1 MGRKQSKRVTSDYFR
16 GPQGFG
22 WAEKQASGAWLVD
35 TRCKELRHL
44 RTQTRKIVTTK
55 ADAKARLEEHFDL
68 VRSANTAPY
77 EFFSE
82 KDLRGALAAYERFT
96 RNHKPER
103 KPPLAEIV
111 DLGLERYLLKQKKEF
126 KTSLQEEVEYWVKK
140 REATNVEK
148 DTQATQASFLR
159 GFANH
164 FRDKSL
170 GWFIDPAHLDAAVDS
185 RPKERIVKFIEK
197 LGGARSAS
205 YVIATKRQR
214 AQWLKQFF
222 DDVFKKHEIAEIN
235 PAIWAIDHFIQPP
248 RASAPTLKVDQIRK
262 LFSVLKHGCPRT
274 QAMIPFFAL
283 VFYSGRRT
291 LEIAHPRN
299 PLRRLAWSNFKG
311 FTMDSHVTGGKE
323 FIIPSKKVLEDGTVI
338 RMAKKNQDSRG
349 DLAEAGVAWLRFY
362 YEEILGQSLPMIGDV
377 HFSSLYYLKARKDA
391 GLSTEKLWPKNCVR
405 HTAATAFHAFYE
417 TYHEHFWLRCGHSR
431 QIFEKHYQN
440 ASMSKAEAEEFL
452 FSIRP
457 NTV

>member
-1 MGRKQSKRVTSDYFR
+1 MGRKQLKKVTSDFIR
-16 GPQGFG
+16 GPQAFG
-22 WAEKQASGAWLVD
+22 WAEKQASGTWLVN
-35 TRCKELRHL
+35 TRCKDLLLKRI
-44 RTQTRKIVTTK
+44 QTRKVVATK

-126 KTSLQEEVEYWVKK
+126 KTSLHDEVEYWVKK
-140 REATNVEK
+140 REGTNVEK
-148 DTQATQASFLR
+148 DTQSTQASFLR
-159 GFANH
+159 RFASH

-170 GWFIDPAHLDAAVDS
+170 GWFIDPNHSESAVES
-185 RPKERIVKFIEK
+185 RPKERIVHFIEK

-205 YVIATKRQR
+205 YGIATKRQR
-214 AQWLKQFF
+214 AQWLRQFF
-222 DDVFKKHEIAEIN
+222 DDVFKRHEIAAIN
-235 PAIWAIDHFIQPP
+235 PAIWAIDHFVPQP
-248 RASAPTLKVDQIRK
+248 RASAPTLKVEQIRK
-262 LFSVLKHGCPRT
+262 LFSVLKNGCPQT

-283 VFYSGRRT
+283 LFYSGRRT

-299 PLRRLAWSNFKG
+299 PERRLAWANFKG
-311 FTMDSHVTGGKE
+311 FTMDSIVTGGKE
-323 FIIPSKKVLEDGTVI
+323 FIVTARKELKNGKVI
-338 RMAKKNQDSRG
+338 RTAKKNQDSRG
-349 DLAEAGVAWLRFY
+349 DLAAAGVAWLRYY
-362 YEEILGQSLPMIGDV
+362 YEEILKQSLPTKGDV
-377 HFSSLYYLKARKDA
+377 HFSALYYLKARKDA
-391 GLSTEKLWPKNCVR
+391 GLGTAKLWPTNCVR
-405 HTAATAFHAFYE
+405 HTAATAFHAYYE
-417 TYHEHFWLRCGHSR
+417 THHAHFWLRCGHSR

-440 ASMSKAEAEEFL
+440 AAMSRADAEEFL
-452 FSIRP
+452 LRIRP